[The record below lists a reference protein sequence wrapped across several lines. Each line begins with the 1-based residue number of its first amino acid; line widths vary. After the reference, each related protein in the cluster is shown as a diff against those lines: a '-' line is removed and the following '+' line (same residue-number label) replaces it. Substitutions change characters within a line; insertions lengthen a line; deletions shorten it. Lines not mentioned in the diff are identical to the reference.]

1 MDKKQKKQKKQLFLE
16 NLADIGDKIIDI
28 TLVIAFVVIVSVVV
42 YFLAVKALWF
52 LMTMA
57 GLVMAV
63 AITAGIKT
71 LVDIHKLTKSST
83 QRQNKEKK
91 KD

>member
-1 MDKKQKKQKKQLFLE
+1 MDKKQKKKLFLE
-16 NLADIGDKIIDI
+16 NLVDIGDKIIDVS
-28 TLVIAFVVIVSVVV
+28 LVIAFVVIVSVVF

-52 LMTMA
+52 LMTIA

-63 AITAGIKT
+63 AITAGIRT
-71 LVDIHKLTKSST
+71 LIDIHKSTKSSN

>member
-1 MDKKQKKQKKQLFLE
+1 MDKKQKKKLFLE
-16 NLADIGDKIIDI
+16 NLVDIGDKIIDVS
-28 TLVIAFVVIVSVVV
+28 LVIAFVVIVSVVF

-52 LMTMA
+52 LMTIA

-63 AITAGIKT
+63 AITAGIRT
-71 LVDIHKLTKSST
+71 LIDIHKSTKSST

>member
-1 MDKKQKKQKKQLFLE
+1 MDKKQKKQLFLE
-16 NLADIGDKIIDI
+16 NLVDIGDKAIDI
-28 TLVIAFVVIVSVVV
+28 SLVVAFIIIAGTVI

-52 LMTMA
+52 LLTIA
-57 GLVMAV
+57 GLIAAV

-71 LVDIHKLTKSST
+71 FIDIHKSTKPSS